1 MAYILIVSDNKLKN
15 NITKINS
22 FTNQTILKLQAM
34 FKQNGIKHFFSIRIV
49 GRRFN
54 VLLHTVINLPS
65 KSANSRAPSMH
76 PTLRKAKLEQRRIST
91 KQKLSPQISITRN
104 LLRPYANFH
113 CGPIHA
119 PRQRS
124 LSVTVSRGQQP
135 KDVMHS
141 VA

>member
-1 MAYILIVSDNKLKN
+1 
-15 NITKINS
+15 
-22 FTNQTILKLQAM
+22 M

-54 VLLHTVINLPS
+54 VLLHTVKVRQFKSAIYAPHAS
-65 KSANSRAPSMH
+65 KS
-76 PTLRKAKLEQRRIST
+76 EVGT
-91 KQKLSPQISITRN
+91 KTN
-104 LLRPYANFH
+104 LDKTEIIAINFHYANFH